1 MKSILFLLISLSLPL
16 SLQAKTI
23 AGVNIPN
30 TIFHSEQS
38 TKLILNG
45 VGIRTKFVFDIYIGS
60 LYLEKKQKTVKN
72 IYNAPGE

>member
-1 MKSILFLLISLSLPL
+1 MKSILFLLICLPLPL

-30 TIFHSEQS
+30 TVSHSEQS

-45 VGIRTKFVFDIYIGS
+45 VGIRTKFVFDIYWQFIFR
-60 LYLEKKQKTVKN
+60 KKTKN
-72 IYNAPGE
+72 S